1 MPGVYGIQSDDLALR
16 NRVKDFFVRHWGEH
30 ESASDAGWTIG
41 AGSVGAEICLRFVG
55 GSWVGCDGEPISL
68 RRLSSLNSLKGS
80 DGDLAAFL
88 RGNVFVLDQ
97 TTDELRLECHE
108 SGYLP
113 LFWFADQDQF
123 VFASSLRVFRE
134 VLNLEPDPT
143 AVVTFLRNGFTIGDS
158 SPLAGVHRV
167 LPGQVLRHRIGSTQ
181 LTSVPTSRLWA
192 PISGRYPISE
202 RDSVNAVWSD
212 LVAAVDASYGPE
224 KSPTLMLSGGWD
236 SRTLLA
242 ATLETGRAPRA
253 FVHGDP
259 NSREIA
265 LVQQIAGHVGIDLIV
280 ESIGPQ
286 CMDPDWLNSR
296 FDRVENVVF
305 PHWHRGAEILAA
317 RGSGTVASGIFG
329 EVLGGHYGP
338 SMALQGWRKIFAV
351 GRELVGTRNAEG
363 VDRVVSSAEVVDRML
378 HPSPISRSYYLQSDW
393 WDAAGPVNEKIRESK
408 EEVLD
413 RYIQRGIREL
423 PTLVEAYITEHRG
436 AQYIA
441 AQPGSMRAD
450 LPTTQPFVESELL
463 RLCSAIPIQ
472 FKIHNS
478 LNRLVL
484 SQYSPGLAALP
495 LAATLV
501 KARRPVLIQ
510 EASRLARRIGERIGS
525 RLPALGSLSHL
536 SWVNF
541 EFMRSSPVV
550 LDVIDSLSSPWWDR
564 DALRRMLTRMRED
577 ESRDLHPYFDQLM
590 KIYTIDALFRS

>member
-1 MPGVYGIQSDDLALR
+1 MIDSDP
-16 NRVKDFFVRHWGEH
+16 V
-30 ESASDAGWTIG
+30 ES
-41 AGSVGAEICLRFVG
+41 
-55 GSWVGCDGEPISL
+55 
-68 RRLSSLNSLKGS
+68 
-80 DGDLAAFL
+80 
-88 RGNVFVLDQ
+88 
-97 TTDELRLECHE
+97 
-108 SGYLP
+108 
-113 LFWFADQDQF
+113 
-123 VFASSLRVFRE
+123 
-134 VLNLEPDPT
+134 
-143 AVVTFLRNGFTIGDS
+143 
-158 SPLAGVHRV
+158 
-167 LPGQVLRHRIGSTQ
+167 
-181 LTSVPTSRLWA
+181 
-192 PISGRYPISE
+192 
-202 RDSVNAVWSD
+202 VWSN

-224 KSPTLMLSGGWD
+224 QSPMLMLSGGWD

-242 ATLETGRAPRA
+242 ATIETGRSPRA

-259 NSREIA
+259 DSREIA
-265 LVQQIAGHVGIDLIV
+265 LVRQIAKRVGIDLIV
-280 ESIGPQ
+280 ESIGPE
-286 CMDPDWLNSR
+286 CVDPDWLNSR